1 MVSTRTRS
9 AAAEARKKPALHDIT
24 NDGKG
29 GAKRKSAGGQI
40 AEAGPQTVAKEE
52 VPVAAR
58 TRSTR
63 KKDSA
68 VAGRADIVA
77 KFAAGQKGDVPAEAL
92 EAKFERAANGY
103 ATGKKRK
110 PLEPIQHEAPK
121 RKEKRLTRAAS
132 RKDAGTRL
140 PGHPLRAFFQSRP
153 LESFAAPRHARLPP
167 LSDPAT
173 PPDATD
179 GDQAIVDPE
188 VIDLTCDERLISER
202 GEYSTRQPLPRSSF
216 KKPLPAHSPARFLT
230 FSQPWPPPRDLAPLP
245 HPRASGLILAT
256 GGDVGAAEDVYPF
269 SVDGGRRLNEKRI
282 ELQPYVTNGHL
293 FR

>member
-68 VAGRADIVA
+68 VAGRADIIA

-92 EAKFERAANGY
+92 EAKFERAANGN

-110 PLEPIQHEAPK
+110 PLEHIQHC
-121 RKEKRLTRAAS
+121 LLYT
-132 RKDAGTRL
+132 
-140 PGHPLRAFFQSRP
+140 
-153 LESFAAPRHARLPP
+153 
-167 LSDPAT
+167 
-173 PPDATD
+173 
-179 GDQAIVDPE
+179 
-188 VIDLTCDERLISER
+188 
-202 GEYSTRQPLPRSSF
+202 
-216 KKPLPAHSPARFLT
+216 SP
-230 FSQPWPPPRDLAPLP
+230 SPRDVEESRMPSSA
-245 HPRASGLILAT
+245 
-256 GGDVGAAEDVYPF
+256 
-269 SVDGGRRLNEKRI
+269 
-282 ELQPYVTNGHL
+282 
-293 FR
+293 